1 MARNPLLRSY
11 NYLYFLGVLLF
22 LMGVQ
27 VFYMHWDQG
36 MDLRMSLAD
45 AIVHWSLLGLI
56 TFGLINT
63 FSFYQPPRFHL
74 LIALLAPLILVTLWG
89 EISLWIFQILI
100 SEDQSSWLELS
111 LPFRVTVSYLLFA
124 AAIGFS
130 LLWYRL
136 DERNAQEKRQ
146 QEIERMSKEA
156 ELFKLR
162 QQIQPH
168 FLFNALNSINSL
180 IGSRPKDARQ
190 MTQKLSEFLRGTLRR
205 ENTDLLSLEEEIN
218 HLNLYLDLEQVRFG
232 HRLKIERE
240 IAEDCI
246 KAQIPSLLIQPLI
259 ENAIKYGLYGT
270 TENLVIS
277 LRCWISRNSLQ
288 VEVQNPFEEESSAIG
303 GTGFGLPSINRR
315 LYLIYGRTDLL
326 ETKQENGVFTAQLS
340 IPQSHVQSTDH

>member
-1 MARNPLLRSY
+1 MARNPLLKE
-11 NYLYFLGVLLF
+11 NNFLYFLGVLLV
-22 LMGVQ
+22 LIGVQ
-27 VFYMHWDQG
+27 VSYMYWMRDFNLITALIDAAIHW
-36 MDLRMSLAD
+36 A
-45 AIVHWSLLGLI
+45 ALGLI
-56 TFGLINT
+56 AFGLINT
-63 FSFYQPPRFHL
+63 FSFYHPPNYHFLITL
-74 LIALLAPLILVTLWG
+74 LTPLLLVMVWEEG
-89 EISLWIFQILI
+89 
-100 SEDQSSWLELS
+100 SSWLFEKVTANS
-111 LPFRVTVSYLLFA
+111 HADWMKETLPFRLTVGYLLLA
-124 AAIGFS
+124 NAIGFS

-190 MTQKLSEFLRGTLRR
+190 MTQKLSEFLRGTLKR
-205 ENTDLLSLEEEIN
+205 EDEDLLSLQDEVN

-232 HRLKIERE
+232 HRLEIKRE
-240 IAEDCI
+240 LADECLE
-246 KAQIPSLLIQPLI
+246 ARIPSLLIQPLI

-277 LRCWISRNSLQ
+277 LRCWISRNNLQ
-288 VEVQNPFEEESSAIG
+288 IEVRNPFEEDSSAIG
-303 GTGFGLPSINRR
+303 GTGFGLPSVKRR

-326 ETKQENGVFTAQLS
+326 ETRRENGTFIAQLS
-340 IPQSHVQSTDH
+340 IPQSHVQSPNS

>member
-1 MARNPLLRSY
+1 MARNPLLKE
-11 NYLYFLGVLLF
+11 NNFLYFLGILLV

-27 VFYMHWDQG
+27 VSYMYWMRDFNLTTALIDAAIHWV
-36 MDLRMSLAD
+36 A
-45 AIVHWSLLGLI
+45 LGVI
-56 TFGLINT
+56 AFGLINT
-63 FSFYQPPRFHL
+63 FSFYHPPNYHFLITL
-74 LIALLAPLILVTLWG
+74 LTPFLLVMVWEEG
-89 EISLWIFQILI
+89 
-100 SEDQSSWLELS
+100 SSWLFEKLTANS
-111 LPFRVTVSYLLFA
+111 NADWMKETLPFRLTVGYLLLA
-124 AAIGFS
+124 NAIGFS

-190 MTQKLSEFLRGTLRR
+190 MTQKLSEFLRGTLKR
-205 ENTDLLSLEEEIN
+205 EDEDLLSLQDEVN

-232 HRLKIERE
+232 HRLEIKRE
-240 IAEDCI
+240 LADECLE
-246 KAQIPSLLIQPLI
+246 ARIPSLLIQPLI

-270 TENLVIS
+270 TESLLIS
-277 LRCWISRNSLQ
+277 LRCWISRNNLQ
-288 VEVQNPFEEESSAIG
+288 IEVRNPFEEDSSAIG
-303 GTGFGLPSINRR
+303 GTGFGLPSVKRR

-326 ETKQENGVFTAQLS
+326 EARRENGTFIAQLS
-340 IPQSHVQSTDH
+340 IPQSHVQSPNS